1 MDLDKIN
8 APLFQALR
16 KHADMEPYQFHVPG
30 HKAGKAYPME
40 IYEWLRDYA
49 MRIDLTEQPD
59 IDCLLAPSGPIKEA
73 QENTARVF
81 DCDRTF
87 FLTNGSTSGCQA
99 MILTNTKPRQKII
112 MPRDAHMSAFGGMI
126 MSGAEPVFVYPDVD
140 PKWGVTKGVPYAEY
154 ERVLSTHSDIAAC
167 FITRPN
173 YYGMCPNIK
182 QVVKLCHEKNI
193 PVLVDEAHG
202 AHMAF
207 HSAMPDSALESGADY
222 VVQSAHKTLQAFTG
236 GSWMHL
242 KGPLSDP
249 DKASRMVSLLQSTSP
264 SYIIMATLDLTS
276 YLMGG
281 FGKEIMNR
289 QHKLNKNFRKEAY
302 KLKGVRIIDDSIIDP
317 LRITVS
323 ASDLG
328 LSGIELDLVLRNEYR
343 VCAEMA
349 DLENVVIIQ
358 TVADDED
365 TMAALLAALTDIS
378 HRFKADPKK
387 RSRLGRQVAAT
398 WLAMQSSPVRMS
410 MREAAFCDSETVPLT
425 QAVGYVATETVS
437 VYPPGIPAIIP
448 GEEITAEKAVLIID
462 LARSG
467 YFIKGLRGSEDFGIR
482 VVKTGI

>member
-1 MDLDKIN
+1 MDLDNIN

-16 KHADMEPYQFHVPG
+16 KHADMNPVQFHVPG
-30 HKAGKAYPME
+30 HKAGKAYPKE
-40 IYEWLRDYA
+40 IFEWLRDYA
-49 MRIDLTEQPD
+49 MKIDLTEQPD
-59 IDCLLAPSGPIKEA
+59 IDCLLAPSGPIMLA
-73 QENTARVF
+73 QENAARVF
-81 DCDRTF
+81 GCDRTF
-87 FLTNGSTSGCQA
+87 FLTNGSTSGVQA
-99 MILTNTKPRQKII
+99 MILTNTKPGQKII

-140 PKWGVTKGVPYAEY
+140 PKWGVTKGVPYKEY
-154 ERVLSTHSDIAAC
+154 ERVLSTHDDIAAC

-173 YYGMCPNIK
+173 YYGMCPDIK
-182 QVVKLCHEKNI
+182 QAVMLCHEKSI

-202 AHMAF
+202 AHLAF
-207 HSAMPDSALESGADY
+207 HSEMPFSALESGADY
-222 VVQSAHKTLQAFTG
+222 VVQSAHKTLHAYTG

-242 KGPLSDP
+242 QGALADP

-264 SYIIMATLDLTS
+264 SYIIMATLDLTA
-276 YLMGG
+276 YLMEHQGRDV
-281 FGKEIMNR
+281 MNR
-289 QHKLNKNFRKEAY
+289 QYKLNKAFRKEVAR
-302 KLKGVRIIDDSIIDP
+302 LKGVRAIEDSILDP

-328 LSGIELDLVLRNEYR
+328 LSGIELDLVLRNDYR

-358 TVADDED
+358 TLADDDE
-365 TMAALLAALTDIS
+365 TMKALLDALTDIS

-387 RSRLGRQVAAT
+387 RSKLGRQVAAT
-398 WLAMQSSPVRMS
+398 WLAMQPSPVRMT
-410 MREAAFCDSETVPLT
+410 MRDAAFCDSETVPLT

-448 GEEITAEKAVLIID
+448 GEEITAEKAVLIMD

-482 VVKTGI
+482 VVKTGY